1 MLVSV
6 KMCQKRR
13 DKIAIRADVKENDR
27 ILHAETPNFL
37 ETEASGRKFSTGRYS
52 DSDENL
58 TLRL

>member
-6 KMCQKRR
+6 KMCQKCR

-37 ETEASGRKFSTGRYS
+37 ETEASGRKISTGRYS